1 MSLLASKG
9 DGALAVL
16 LALSVVVPL
25 TVLGLTIWL
34 FFRAA
39 RRFDAELA
47 AQGAIAEQSGERE
60 EPDTGTAV
68 G

>member
-1 MSLLASKG
+1 MTLLASKG

-39 RRFDAELA
+39 RRFDAELV
-47 AQGAIAEQSGERE
+47 AQGVIDEQSGERE